1 MTDNNFKI
9 LFAAIVLILLLAFG
23 GSEKPQNVLAPR
35 AEKSKTQS
43 SEDFSTNTNLPAG
56 QAGLPKK
63 FALADSLGFLG
74 LKQEQNLPVRKDWTL
89 LEPVLNVKSSVAK
102 DLDSNVDMLRFN
114 TGERWALASLT
125 KLMSAVVVSEELS
138 LNSSIVITD
147 RAMST
152 EGMSGNFILN
162 EVYSSGD
169 LIKAMLVVSSNRA
182 AIALADSIGTLKFVD
197 KMQMKANALGMENT
211 AFAEPTGLSFMNQG
225 TVEDLEKLVG
235 YIYEN
240 HPELLEISR
249 QKSVALT
256 ELVGGRK
263 NEMLNIN
270 AFAHSRPDFF
280 GGKTGF
286 TDQAGG
292 NLITVFEHDGRKLLY
307 IVLGTDD
314 RFGQTEL
321 LSDWTFNAFT
331 FK

>member
-1 MTDNNFKI
+1 M
-9 LFAAIVLILLLAFG
+9 VLILLSAFG
-23 GSEKPQNVLAPR
+23 GHEKPQSVLAPR
-35 AEKSKTQS
+35 AEKFKADINGNS
-43 SEDFSTNTNLPAG
+43 SDNPNLPKG
-56 QAGLPKK
+56 S
-63 FALADSLGFLG
+63 FLADSFSFLSS
-74 LKQEQNLPVRKDWTL
+74 KPAAQFPVRKDWTL
-89 LEPVLNVKSSVAK
+89 LEPVLNVKSAVAK
-102 DLDSNVDMLRFN
+102 DLDSNADMLRYN

-125 KLMSAVVVSEELS
+125 KLMSAVVTSEELG

-152 EGMSGNFILN
+152 EGISGNFMLN

-182 AIALADSIGTLKFVD
+182 AIALADSIGVLKFVD
-197 KMQMKANALGMENT
+197 KMQMKANSLGMENT
-211 AFAEPTGLSFMNQG
+211 SFAEPTGLSFMNQG
-225 TVEDLEKLVG
+225 TIEDLEKLVG

-240 HPELLEISR
+240 HPELLEIGR
-249 QKSVALT
+249 QKSVMLT

-263 NEMLNIN
+263 NELLNIN
-270 AFAHSRPDFF
+270 AFAHSRPDFY

-292 NLITVFEHDGRKLLY
+292 NLITIFEHDGRKLLY

-321 LSDWTFNAFT
+321 LSDWTFKAFS
-331 FK
+331 FR

>member
-1 MTDNNFKI
+1 MSDNNLKI
-9 LFAAIVLILLLAFG
+9 LFAAMVLILLAAFG
-23 GSEKPQNVLAPR
+23 GNSDLKKSAVGAPNDS
-35 AEKSKTQS
+35 AKNS
-43 SEDFSTNTNLPAG
+43 N
-56 QAGLPKK
+56 LPKK
-63 FALADSLGFLG
+63 FTLADSFGFLKFEPA
-74 LKQEQNLPVRKDWTL
+74 KQFPIRKDRTL
-89 LEPVLNVKSSVAK
+89 PDLEMKVKSAVAT
-102 DLDSNVDMLRFN
+102 DLDSNSDMFRFN

-125 KLMSAVVVSEELS
+125 KLMSAVIASEELG
-138 LNSSIVITD
+138 LNSNIVITD

-152 EGMSGNFILN
+152 EGVSGNFLLN

-182 AIALADSIGTLKFVD
+182 AIALADSIGVLKFVD
-197 KMQMKANALGMENT
+197 KMQMKANVLGMEYT

-235 YIYEN
+235 YIYRN
-240 HPELLEISR
+240 HPELLEITR

-256 ELVGGRK
+256 ELTGGRK

-270 AFAHSRPDFF
+270 AFAHSRPDFS

-292 NLITVFEHDGRKLLY
+292 NLITIFEHEGRKLLY

-321 LSDWTFNAFT
+321 LSDWTFKAFS

>member
-1 MTDNNFKI
+1 MSDNNLKI
-9 LFAAIVLILLLAFG
+9 LFAAMVLILLSVFG
-23 GSEKPQNVLAPR
+23 GNSDMREQA
-35 AEKSKTQS
+35 
-43 SEDFSTNTNLPAG
+43 AG
-56 QAGLPKK
+56 AKNDLSGSANLPKK
-63 FALADSLGFLG
+63 FALADSFGFL
-74 LKQEQNLPVRKDWTL
+74 KSKPEQNFPLRKDWIL
-89 LEPVLNVKSSVAK
+89 PEPDLNVKSAVAK
-102 DLDSNVDMLRFN
+102 DLDSGVELFRFN

-125 KLMSAVVVSEELS
+125 KLMSAVVVSEELG
-138 LNSSIVITD
+138 LNSSILITD

-152 EGMSGNFILN
+152 EGVSGNFLIN

-182 AIALADSIGTLKFVD
+182 AIALADSIGVLKFVD
-197 KMQMKANALGMENT
+197 KMQVKANALGMANT
-211 AFAEPTGLSFMNQG
+211 AFAEPTGLSFLNQG
-225 TVEDLEKLVG
+225 TVEDLEKLVN
-235 YIYEN
+235 YIYKN
-240 HPELLEISR
+240 HPELLEITR

-292 NLITVFEHDGRKLLY
+292 NLITIFEHDGRKLLY
-307 IVLGTDD
+307 IVLGTGD

-321 LSDWTFNAFT
+321 LSDWTFKAFS